1 MPMTF
6 TKSTDSGGGGGG
18 GGASMIACRASASAA
33 SHPGDGWVYMD
44 FTTFDINV
52 GGFSRSG
59 SDFITVPVSGVY
71 AASGSFVATPLPAQP
86 VKFILD
92 AADSE
97 NNGRT
102 MTRGFVELPN
112 IGYWGTSGSVLFSLS
127 AGQSLRFRMFLA
139 NSNGN
144 APLGVS
150 IPVEQWDFSLF
161 RVG

>member
-33 SHPGDGWVYMD
+33 SHPGDGWIYMD

-71 AASGSFVATPLPAQP
+71 AASGSFVTSSLPGQP
-86 VKFILD
+86 VKFILRTD
-92 AADSE
+92 GPND
-97 NNGRT
+97 RT
-102 MTRGFVELPN
+102 MTRGFVELPSPAR
-112 IGYWGTSGSVLFSLS
+112 WGTSGSALFSLS

-139 NSNGN
+139 NNNGN
-144 APLGVS
+144 GPLGVD
-150 IPVEQWDFSLF
+150 IDVEQWDFSLF

>member
-33 SHPGDGWVYMD
+33 SHPGDGWIYMD

-71 AASGSFVATPLPAQP
+71 VASGSFVASTLPAQP
-86 VKFILD
+86 VKFILQ
-92 AADSE
+92 ADGP
-97 NNGRT
+97 NDRT
-102 MTRGFVELPN
+102 MTRGFVELPSPAR
-112 IGYWGTSGSVLFSLS
+112 WGTSGSALFSLS

-139 NSNGN
+139 NNNGN
-144 APLGVS
+144 GPLGVD
-150 IPVEQWDFSLF
+150 IDVEQWDFSLF